1 VRPSNSFKAAAS
13 PPLKSNDRQRGIST
27 VTVNI
32 AIVLLNLGAALSAFI
47 AAILWHRSATVLVP
61 YKDEADANGIHS
73 AAIIVGKNTDFI
85 GTAIAQSLWSK
96 RAAYAAAIAAA
107 LQGIALSLQSVA
119 A

>member
-1 VRPSNSFKAAAS
+1 M
-13 PPLKSNDRQRGIST
+13 
-27 VTVNI
+27 TVNA

-47 AAILWHRSATVLVP
+47 AAVLWHRSATVQVP
-61 YKDEADANGIHS
+61 YKDEPDASGIHS

-85 GTAIAQSLWSK
+85 GTAITQSSWSK

-107 LQGIALSLQSVA
+107 LQGLALLLQSVA

>member
-1 VRPSNSFKAAAS
+1 M
-13 PPLKSNDRQRGIST
+13 
-27 VTVNI
+27 TVNA

-47 AAILWHRSATVLVP
+47 AAVLWHRSATVQVP
-61 YKDEADANGIHS
+61 YKDEPDASGIHS

-85 GTAIAQSLWSK
+85 GTAITQSSWSK

-107 LQGIALSLQSVA
+107 LQGLALLLQCVA